1 MITALRHVVVCDH
14 AQYSSTGQLTFI
26 GVAGDAF
33 VVDVIPTARQVWL
46 GISMDLD
53 GSESV
58 VTLRVEAPGYD
69 HSLTITVPPGPTN
82 TSFMLPVTVPA
93 GDREEFIVSL
103 TNDGG
108 PERQFAQRW
117 RLDAEVGADRLP
129 ADEAALVVEAANE
142 ATSAVFAQIAAQQ
155 AASRH

>member
-1 MITALRHVVVCDH
+1 MIIALRHAVVCDH
-14 AQYSSTGQLTFI
+14 AQYSPTGQLTFI

-53 GSESV
+53 GSESI
-58 VTLRVEAPGYD
+58 VTLRVEAPDYD
-69 HSLTITVPPGPTN
+69 HALTITVPAGPTN

-93 GDREEFIVSL
+93 GDRGEFIVSL
-103 TNDGG
+103 TNAGG

-117 RLDAEVGADRLP
+117 RLDAEEGADRL
-129 ADEAALVVEAANE
+129 AAGEAAVVVKAAN
-142 ATSAVFAQIAAQQ
+142 AASAAVFAQIAAQQ
-155 AASRH
+155 AAARH

>member
-1 MITALRHVVVCDH
+1 MITALRHAVVCDH

-53 GSESV
+53 GMESV
-58 VTLRVEAPGYD
+58 VTLRVEAPEYD
-69 HSLTITVPPGPTN
+69 HSLTITVPAGPTN

-93 GDREEFIVSL
+93 GDRGEFIVSL
-103 TNDGG
+103 TNAGG
-108 PERQFAQRW
+108 REREFAQRW
-117 RLDAEVGADRLP
+117 RLDAEDGAVRLTG
-129 ADEAALVVEAANE
+129 DEAAVVIEAANT
-142 ATSAVFAQIAAQQ
+142 ASSAVFAQIATQQ
-155 AASRH
+155 GASRH

>member
-53 GSESV
+53 SSESV
-58 VTLRVEAPGYD
+58 VTLRVEAPEYD
-69 HSLTITVPPGPTN
+69 HSLTITVPTGPTN

-93 GDREEFIVSL
+93 GDRGEFTVSL
-103 TNDGG
+103 TNAGG
-108 PERQFAQRW
+108 PEREFSQRW
-117 RLDAEVGADRLP
+117 RLDCQDGAIQLS
-129 ADEAALVVEAANE
+129 ADESSVVIQAANT
-142 ATSAVFAQIAAQQ
+142 ATAAVFAQVAAQQ
-155 AASRH
+155 GASRH